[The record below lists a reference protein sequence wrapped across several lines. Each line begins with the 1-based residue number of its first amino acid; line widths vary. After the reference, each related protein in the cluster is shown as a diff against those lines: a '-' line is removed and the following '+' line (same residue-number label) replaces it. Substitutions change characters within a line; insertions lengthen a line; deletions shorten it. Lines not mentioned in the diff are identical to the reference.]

1 MQLENRKYGYLP
13 ASAFTRSQRIVIDDD
28 GFYFKTRENGLMGP
42 FHTEAGACFEMHR
55 YVLAIEIEND
65 LKSRHYQKLA

>member
-1 MQLENRKYGYLP
+1 MTLENRKYGYLP

-42 FHTEAGACFEMHR
+42 YHTEAGASYDMYR
-55 YVLAIEIEND
+55 YVLAIEIENE
-65 LKSRHYQKLA
+65 LKSSNHSQLA